1 MRILRAIIEGIRAEL
16 PPHEEG
22 EEISIGGEWDGHW
35 VLGVLA
41 LLEKRWN
48 GALLQSLNQQ

>member
-1 MRILRAIIEGIRAEL
+1 LRILRAIIEGIRAEL